1 MARAAAV
8 KVRAEKVR
16 TEKSKRQPAAVAEL
30 AGGLRLSVTRL
41 ARILRQQDT
50 GDLTASMV
58 SALATVNRAGRIT
71 LGALAAREHVAAPS
85 VTRVV
90 DKLQRAG
97 LVERTAS
104 EQDGRVS
111 FVAVTADGQEL
122 IEESRTRRTAWL
134 AARLEQLS
142 ESDLDALM
150 RAAPILE
157 RIVAEAAEA
166 AATDDPA
173 VRP

>member
-1 MARAAAV
+1 MARAATV
-8 KVRAEKVR
+8 KIRA
-16 TEKSKRQPAAVAEL
+16 EKSKRQPAAVAELAEL

-58 SALATVNRAGRIT
+58 SALASVNRAGRIT

-111 FVAVTADGQEL
+111 FVMVTNDGRQL
-122 IEESRTRRTAWL
+122 IEESRSRRTAWL
-134 AARLEQLS
+134 AARLE
-142 ESDLDALM
+142 
-150 RAAPILE
+150 
-157 RIVAEAAEA
+157 
-166 AATDDPA
+166 
-173 VRP
+173 

>member
-1 MARAAAV
+1 MKLSAILAGMARAAAV
-8 KVRAEKVR
+8 TTKDPA
-16 TEKSKRQPAAVAEL
+16 AAVAEL

-41 ARILRQQDT
+41 ARILRQQDS

-58 SALATVNRAGRIT
+58 SALASVNRAGRIT

-111 FVAVTADGQEL
+111 FVEVTADGREL
-122 IEESRTRRTAWL
+122 IGESRSRRTAWL

-142 ESDLDALM
+142 GSDLDALM

-157 RIVAEAAEA
+157 RIVAEAAQA
-166 AATDDPA
+166 GATDETA
-173 VRP
+173 V

>member
-8 KVRAEKVR
+8 TVEAVKVR
-16 TEKSKRQPAAVAEL
+16 TEKAKHEGAVVADL

-58 SALATVNRAGRIT
+58 SALASVNRAGRMT

-90 DKLQRAG
+90 DKLERAG
-97 LVERTAS
+97 LLERTAS
-104 EQDGRVS
+104 EREGRVS
-111 FVAVTADGQEL
+111 FGQVRADGREL
-122 IEESRTRRTAWL
+122 IEESRSRRRAWL
-134 AARLEQLS
+134 AARLERLS
-142 ESDLDALM
+142 ESDLEALV

-157 RIVAEAAEA
+157 RIVAEAAE
-166 AATDDPA
+166 
-173 VRP
+173 